1 LFFPAEFVGR
11 GDMSRGGLML
21 RCVSAGVAYIHAF
34 GPSGLPWLQAPK
46 AGPSASGG
54 LSVFA
59 ASWSAAQLLIDM
71 NAHDECTRARDGN
84 PWRAFV

>member
-1 LFFPAEFVGR
+1 MA
-11 GDMSRGGLML
+11 
-21 RCVSAGVAYIHAF
+21 
-34 GPSGLPWLQAPK
+34 PSPK

-71 NAHDECTRARDGN
+71 NAHERETEILDGHS
-84 PWRAFV
+84 

>member
-1 LFFPAEFVGR
+1 
-11 GDMSRGGLML
+11 ML

-71 NAHDECTRARDGN
+71 NAHERETEILDGHS
-84 PWRAFV
+84 

>member
-1 LFFPAEFVGR
+1 VRERRSSLHTCLWPERLA
-11 GDMSRGGLML
+11 M
-21 RCVSAGVAYIHAF
+21 A
-34 GPSGLPWLQAPK
+34 PSPK

-71 NAHDECTRARDGN
+71 NAHEREAEILDGHS
-84 PWRAFV
+84 